1 MKKRYILII
10 IMLAGIFFI
19 SLVNAQAVP
28 DPQLENI
35 GGVEINIPYG
45 FHENTTLTKDYK
57 TTIHTNRMVDF
68 HYRFYYDEY
77 NETAEVMVTEYN
89 SDSQASKSL
98 EHLDAEDVTI
108 NGVTGKLTNTT
119 NSYIFDYVKN
129 GQFVEIKSKDYDII
143 GFFVY
148 NK

>member
-1 MKKRYILII
+1 MHNQFR
-10 IMLAGIFFI
+10 
-19 SLVNAQAVP
+19 
-28 DPQLENI
+28 
-35 GGVEINIPYG
+35 
-45 FHENTTLTKDYK
+45 FHF
-57 TTIHTNRMVDF
+57 F